1 MKKGF
6 WFVFAAGLAAAG
18 GAFAESPAYPVEDVS
33 ATLYCEQGNVRSY
46 KVCGVSPE
54 GYARYVWTVNSGA
67 VLDPGT
73 CHEGSTVC
81 TVYCVRGRRD
91 GTVYVSIHDAAGT
104 LVAQRS
110 RTLGCAS

>member
-6 WFVFAAGLAAAG
+6 WLSVVAAIGVAG
-18 GAFAESPAYPVEDVS
+18 SVYAESPAYPVEDVN

-67 VLDPGT
+67 MLDPGT

-91 GTVYVSIHDAAGT
+91 GTIYVSIYDGAGQ

-110 RTLGCAS
+110 RSLGCAL